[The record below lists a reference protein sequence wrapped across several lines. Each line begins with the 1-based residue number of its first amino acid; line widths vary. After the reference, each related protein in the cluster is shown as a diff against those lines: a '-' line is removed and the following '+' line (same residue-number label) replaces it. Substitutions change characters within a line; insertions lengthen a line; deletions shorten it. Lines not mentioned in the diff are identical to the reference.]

1 VAGYHFERI
10 HVENASWQLMQIV
23 VGPSI
28 WEFGNTQLGSVGHL
42 TFSDIFVADPQTL
55 PNEFQSYDRV
65 HGIAGVHF
73 DHVVVAGQTL
83 DDPPITFDA
92 NRMVSLDGNIV
103 SSPLW
108 AERSGAVAPN
118 VQVWNMVQGTPATS
132 PISAIETLEQPLLN
146 NGNLQAVAYG
156 DFFGDGYASPLIVDS
171 THGTLQ
177 VWKEPLN
184 PALSSEPSTFLTI
197 GTLPPGYQ
205 FAGVGDFKKAGSPGC
220 CSGTPAPSKRSC
232 SSWLRPGSLRR

>member
-1 VAGYHFERI
+1 
-10 HVENASWQLMQIV
+10 
-23 VGPSI
+23 
-28 WEFGNTQLGSVGHL
+28 
-42 TFSDIFVADPQTL
+42 
-55 PNEFQSYDRV
+55 
-65 HGIAGVHF
+65 
-73 DHVVVAGQTL
+73 
-83 DDPPITFDA
+83 
-92 NRMVSLDGNIV
+92 
-103 SSPLW
+103 
-108 AERSGAVAPN
+108 
-118 VQVWNMVQGTPATS
+118 MVQGTPATS